1 MESLHSQTQCYLG
14 GEEKGMG
21 VGRVR
26 NFLIL
31 YVEYIPLLVF
41 VNIELLRKRN
51 IFRGGIGGRGGD
63 KLVFGIRDN
72 PRPPPPKRNPAW
84 TPKFFLLFF
93 WSAEVAST
101 WINLDKLEDLKVL
114 YHGSDNH
121 PYNLH
126 ISLQI
131 LKRASLVGLRPV
143 VYLLSAFY
151 IQTKLTPAFSV
162 MATYTPPLA
171 YLKLR
176 KL

>member
-1 MESLHSQTQCYLG
+1 
-14 GEEKGMG
+14 MG

-41 VNIELLRKRN
+41 FNIELLKKRN
-51 IFRGGIGGRGGD
+51 IVSKGGEGGGGGER
-63 KLVFGIRDN
+63 LVFGIRDN
-72 PRPPPPKRNPAW
+72 PRASPPKRNPAW
-84 TPKFFLLFF
+84 TPIFFLFVLFGWGGF
-93 WSAEVAST
+93 Y
-101 WINLDKLEDLKVL
+101 LDILENLKVL
-114 YHGSDNH
+114 YHGSANL
-121 PYNLH
+121 PYNRH

-151 IQTKLTPAFSV
+151 IQAKLTHAFSV
-162 MATYTPPLA
+162 KATYTPPLA

-176 KL
+176 KLSFPYNCTGY